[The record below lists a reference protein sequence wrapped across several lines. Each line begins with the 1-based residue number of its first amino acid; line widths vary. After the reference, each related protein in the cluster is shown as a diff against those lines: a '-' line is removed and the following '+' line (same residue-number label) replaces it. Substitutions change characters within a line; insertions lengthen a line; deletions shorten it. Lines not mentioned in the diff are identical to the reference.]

1 MISILSA
8 SASTRRLIAFK
19 FTHLPKTV
27 IILGNFLSKIKIR
40 TTATYRLFV
49 LNILNFS
56 IDLNSFTY
64 VQKFLEIISEKA
76 LQLHHFCG
84 T

>member
-19 FTHLPKTV
+19 FTHLPKPV
-27 IILGNFLSKIKIR
+27 IVLENLVIFFQKKTRI
-40 TTATYRLFV
+40 TYRLFV

-64 VQKFLEIISEKA
+64 VQKFLEAMSEKP
-76 LQLHHFCG
+76 LQLLHCCG
-84 T
+84 A